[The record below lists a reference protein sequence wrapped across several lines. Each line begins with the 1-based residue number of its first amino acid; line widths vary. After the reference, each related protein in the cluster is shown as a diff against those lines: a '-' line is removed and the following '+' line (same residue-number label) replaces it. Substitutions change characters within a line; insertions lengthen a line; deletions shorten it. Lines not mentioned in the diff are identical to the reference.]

1 MVDYRI
7 RTFLALYEAMNYRRT
22 AEQLRLSQPAVSQ
35 QIHSL
40 ESEYGCRLFVYDG
53 KRLHRTAQADRVAEY
68 ARSALYNDQRLRQ
81 ELAAPAVREIR
92 LGATKTIGEFVLAGP
107 LSRYVNATRD
117 NVTIEVDNTEVLLH
131 QLEHEALDIA
141 FIEGAFD
148 KKRYGYCLYRK
159 ASFVGMCRPDHP
171 FAGKTVTLQDL
182 KGESVILREKGS
194 GTRGILEKALAEYGF
209 DVGIFSRVICVSNFS
224 LLLRFVSEGS
234 GITFA
239 YAPVAEGRK
248 DVAHFHLDCLG
259 EEREFHIV
267 YLKGTRV
274 HSLIR
279 EVLGED
285 APDLGESC

>member
-7 RTFLALYEAMNYRRT
+7 HTFLALYEALNYRRT

-35 QIHSL
+35 QIHAL
-40 ESEYGCRLFVYDG
+40 ESEYGCRLFLYDG
-53 KRLHRTAQADRVAEY
+53 KRLHRTAQADRLAEY

-81 ELAAPAVREIR
+81 ELAAPAVREVR
-92 LGATKTIGEFVLAGP
+92 VGATKTIGEFVLAGP
-107 LSRYVNATRD
+107 LSRYIRDTRD

-131 QLEHEALDIA
+131 QLEHEALDFA

-148 KKRYGYCLYRK
+148 KNRYGYRLYRK
-159 ASFVGMCRPDHP
+159 APFVGMCRRDHP
-171 FAGKTVTLQDL
+171 FAGRTVTLQDL
-182 KGESVILREKGS
+182 RGQSVVLREKGS
-194 GTRGILEKALAEYGF
+194 GTRAILENALAEYGF
-209 DVGIFSRVICVSNFS
+209 GVDLFSREIRSSNFS
-224 LLLRFVSEGS
+224 LILRFVSEGS

-248 DVAHFHLDCLG
+248 DIAFFHLDCLR

-267 YLKGTRV
+267 YLKGTKV
-274 HSLIR
+274 FPLIR

-285 APDLGESC
+285 APDLGEP

>member
-7 RTFLALYEAMNYRRT
+7 HTFLALYEALNYRRT

-35 QIHSL
+35 QIHAL
-40 ESEYGCRLFVYDG
+40 ESEYGCRLFLYDG
-53 KRLHRTAQADRVAEY
+53 KRLHRTAQADRLAEY

-81 ELAAPAVREIR
+81 ELAAPAVREVR
-92 LGATKTIGEFVLAGP
+92 VGATKTIGEFVLAGP
-107 LSRYVNATRD
+107 LSRYIRDTRD

-131 QLEHEALDIA
+131 QLEHEALDFA

-148 KKRYGYCLYRK
+148 KNRYGYRLYRK
-159 ASFVGMCRPDHP
+159 APFVGMCRRDHP
-171 FAGKTVTLQDL
+171 FAGRTVTLQDL
-182 KGESVILREKGS
+182 RGQSVVLREKGS
-194 GTRGILEKALAEYGF
+194 GTRAILENALAEYGF
-209 DVGIFSRVICVSNFS
+209 GVDLFSREIRSSNFS
-224 LLLRFVSEGS
+224 LILRFVSEGS

-248 DVAHFHLDCLG
+248 DIAFFHLDCLG

-267 YLKGTRV
+267 YLKGTKV
-274 HSLIR
+274 FPLIR

-285 APDLGESC
+285 APDLGEP